1 MKKIIFTLLFFLLIG
16 NICFANGS
24 FANGSFANGSFAND
38 LNIDN
43 KFNNN
48 FDNYHLKKLHSDVY
62 VVKDGDTLRSI
73 AKQFITEE
81 RIIFEFEEGIVEGNY
96 SVFENHESK
105 TNFSKEVLPGD
116 ILIIYNRK

>member
-1 MKKIIFTLLFFLLIG
+1 MKKIIFTLFFLLIG

-24 FANGSFANGSFAND
+24 FAND
-38 LNIDN
+38 LNIDYKIDN
-43 KFNNN
+43 KLV
-48 FDNYHLKKLHSDVY
+48 NYHLGKLHSDVY

-96 SVFENHESK
+96 SVFENRESK
-105 TNFSKEVLPGD
+105 GNFSKGVLPGD